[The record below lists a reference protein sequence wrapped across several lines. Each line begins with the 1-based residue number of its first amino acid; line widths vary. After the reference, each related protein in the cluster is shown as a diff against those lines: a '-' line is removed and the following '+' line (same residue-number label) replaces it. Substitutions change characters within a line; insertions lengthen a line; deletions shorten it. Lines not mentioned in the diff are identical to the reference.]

1 MPVPEKWMSLLLFS
15 GREQLVSRID
25 LERRPHRL
33 TLGRR
38 PSRGPIINYGEG
50 GGLQN
55 RRGGG
60 HVKCYP
66 YKKIRGGGGCGKGFG
81 IDLTWELEV
90 LATPKGHAKT
100 FHP

>member
-38 PSRGPIINYGEG
+38 PSRGPIINYGEW

-60 HVKCYP
+60 AREVLPLQKD
-66 YKKIRGGGGCGKGFG
+66 GGGGAEK
-81 IDLTWELEV
+81 V
-90 LATPKGHAKT
+90 LG
-100 FHP
+100 